1 MLSIKTGDN
10 KTWIS
15 STKYIK
21 SFNNFL
27 LKQKKLNKE
36 SKILD
41 IGCGRGKIIG
51 SLSTKLKLK
60 NAPIGLDIEII
71 KIKIKELFLRK

>member
-1 MLSIKTGDN
+1 MLSIKNWDN

-41 IGCGRGKIIG
+41 TNLFAIQF
-51 SLSTKLKLK
+51 TKSRDYSNFNIRYKK
-60 NAPIGLDIEII
+60 
-71 KIKIKELFLRK
+71 K